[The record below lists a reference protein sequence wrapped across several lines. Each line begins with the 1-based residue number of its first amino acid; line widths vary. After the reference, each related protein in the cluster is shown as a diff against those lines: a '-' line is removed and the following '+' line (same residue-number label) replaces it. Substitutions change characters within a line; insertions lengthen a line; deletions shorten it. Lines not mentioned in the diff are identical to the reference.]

1 MEEQFISIWSNGNLF
16 NSYQGHLKWNPVPHE
31 DFLTREVVNRL
42 LRFNGSYSLSGFQF
56 FRFVTITSI
65 LSNKTIISNCVIGSS
80 GGVGIKCS

>member
-42 LRFNGSYSLSGFQF
+42 LRFNGSNVAIHSPD
-56 FRFVTITSI
+56 
-65 LSNKTIISNCVIGSS
+65 SS
-80 GGVGIKCS
+80 SSDLEP